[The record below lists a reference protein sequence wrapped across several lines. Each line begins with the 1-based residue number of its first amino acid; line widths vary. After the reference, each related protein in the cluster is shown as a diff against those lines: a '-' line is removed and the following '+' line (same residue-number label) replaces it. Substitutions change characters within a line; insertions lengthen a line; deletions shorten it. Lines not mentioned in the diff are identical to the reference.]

1 MEDKTIAKGLSV
13 AAIILIVLSAIT
25 LTLSS
30 ANGLL
35 YGRSAIPYGAIF
47 VAAFAIPLLMILI
60 LLSRY
65 VTSTDTMEDMI
76 ATIAVR
82 YAIFGWFFIF
92 VIKFSEVFFLLFFE
106 DFYVEN
112 HSSLALIMNSINVCV
127 IGTLVLTFL
136 LKNVRAYKI
145 EKRPMKAG
153 QLLLLIMMMYGL
165 TQVGSMMGLPIHL
178 ALSSFTVE
186 DDQALGDLSGLMLGS
201 GVIVR
206 IITVGILPAIFE
218 ELLFRKFL
226 IDRTIRY
233 GEFISCA
240 MSGIMFGLWHGNFQ
254 QFFFAFF
261 VGVLFSFVY
270 IRTGNIIYTM
280 IMHASMNLV
289 TTTVTMQL
297 LAEFM
302 KKAGYDFDT
311 GTIAEVTDSH
321 QYLAQL
327 LPIMLLIIV
336 WLMILASFQIVGFVM
351 LIVKRKKFKL
361 TAMEGEPG
369 RKVILHKLTHS
380 VYMWVFFAFALLL
393 FVYSYLPDIV
403 AFLYLRLS

>member
-1 MEDKTIAKGLSV
+1 MEDRKITKGLSV
-13 AAIILIVLSAIT
+13 AAIILIVFSAFT

-30 ANGLL
+30 ANSLL
-35 YGRSAIPYGAIF
+35 YGRSVIPYGAIF
-47 VAAFAIPLLMILI
+47 IAAFAIPLLMILI

-92 VIKFSEVFFLLFFE
+92 VIKFSEVIFLLFFE

-112 HSSLALIMNSINVCV
+112 HSSISLIMNSINVCV
-127 IGTLVLTFL
+127 IGTLVLKLL
-136 LKNVRAYKI
+136 LKNVPACKI
-145 EKRPMKAG
+145 EKRPLKAG
-153 QLLLLIMMMYGL
+153 HLLLLIMMMYGL
-165 TQVGSMMGLPIHL
+165 TQVGSMMGLPIHM
-178 ALSSFTVE
+178 ALTSFTI
-186 DDQALGDLSGLMLGS
+186 DDEQSLGDLQGLMLGS

-302 KKAGYDFDT
+302 KKAGYDFET
-311 GTIAEVTDSH
+311 GTIAEVTDAR
-321 QYLAQL
+321 QYLAQV
-327 LPIMLLIIV
+327 LPIMLLIIL
-336 WLMILASFQIVGFVM
+336 WLLILGSFQVVGFVM
-351 LIVKRKKFKL
+351 VIVKRKKFKL

-403 AFLYLRLS
+403 AFIYVRLT

>member
-1 MEDKTIAKGLSV
+1 MEDKKLVKGLSV
-13 AAIILIVLSAIT
+13 TAILLVAASAAVLT
-25 LTLSS
+25 FSS
-30 ANGLL
+30 SNGIL
-35 YGRSAIPYGAIF
+35 YGNDAIPFGLPFIL
-47 VAAFAIPLLMILI
+47 AFAIPLLAVLFILSHYI
-60 LLSRY
+60 KS
-65 VTSTDTMEDMI
+65 VDTMEDMI

-92 VIKFSEVFFLLFFE
+92 VIKISETLFLLFAK
-106 DFYVEN
+106 DFFVEN
-112 HSSLALIMNSINVCV
+112 HSSIALILNSINVCV
-127 IGTLVLTFL
+127 IGTIVLSLVLR
-136 LKNVRAYKI
+136 KIPACKI
-145 EKRPMKAG
+145 EKRKMKAG

-165 TQVGSMMGLPIHL
+165 TQIGTLMGLPVHL
-178 ALSSFTVE
+178 ALSAFSV
-186 DDQALGDLSGLMLGS
+186 DDGSGLGDFGGMLYGS

-297 LAEFM
+297 LAEFL
-302 KKAGYDFDT
+302 KKSGMDIET
-311 GTIAEVTDSH
+311 GQFGDIANEAELIKGILPV
-321 QYLAQL
+321 LGL
-327 LPIMLLIIV
+327 LCL
-336 WLMILASFQIVGFVM
+336 WLMILGSFQIVGFIM

-361 TAMEGEPG
+361 AAMPGEPG
-369 RKVILHKLTHS
+369 RKEILHKLTHS
-380 VYMWVFFAFALLL
+380 VYMWIFFAFAILL
-393 FVYSYLPDIV
+393 FVYSYCPDIL
-403 AFLYLRLS
+403 AFIIYHSR